1 MISVF
6 KILLQ
11 TFLLFTFLLVLRNF
25 MLPNNSL
32 KFYYQQYSRNKS
44 SKKKLKLIQHFKNN
58 IGSNAV
64 LFLQETHSNNS
75 KFEPKWKEGFKAM
88 FSFLTE
94 NQILVV
100 S

>member
-1 MISVF
+1 M
-6 KILLQ
+6 
-11 TFLLFTFLLVLRNF
+11 
-25 MLPNNSL
+25 
-32 KFYYQQYSRNKS
+32 
-44 SKKKLKLIQHFKNN
+44 QHFKNN
-58 IGSNAV
+58 IGSNVV

-75 KFEPKWKEGFKAM
+75 EFEQKWKEGFEAM